1 MFWNATQS
9 NIYLLRKSKI
19 SQVYLACKSKKDKK
33 TAFNFLKSFNN
44 KKSKPLFINFLMVKV
59 WSRSSHILPSFIGK
73 FFIVHSG
80 QFFLSLFVQS
90 FMVGYR
96 FGDFVLTKKSKMF
109 KK

>member
-1 MFWNATQS
+1 MFWNVTQS
-9 NIYLLRKSKI
+9 NVYLLRKSKV

-33 TAFNFLKSFNN
+33 TIFNFLKSFNT
-44 KKSKPLFINFLMVKV
+44 KKAKPFFINFLMVKV
-59 WSRSSHILPSFIGK
+59 WSRSSHIIPSFIGK
-73 FFIVHSG
+73 HFIVHSG
-80 QFFLSLFVQS
+80 YTFFNLFVEP